1 MEAEQVQELYSRI
14 CSGSD
19 CILLDGE
26 AVFWGHLGHLSSC
39 KLKQKYAEGL
49 RLAAAS
55 GVKTE
60 AEHLADFIER
70 DWWSREKEDEIRT
83 TLAFIESLKKSKS
96 KVVLPSQKE
105 NFDKEIIESES
116 KLNKILTEKHSIIPM
131 TAEVYAE
138 KYYNKYFLLYS
149 LFRDEDRLIPLFD
162 SEDAIGELDDSSYEE
177 LWSSVM
183 EKIVDFDQKS
193 IKLVAASAF
202 FQNVLF
208 LIGKDGSAFSF
219 FGKPIVD
226 LTVYQI
232 DLLSNGMYYRSFIQ
246 NCTEKIPDYI
256 LSDSAAL
263 IDWIESGSSASAG
276 AKKMMD
282 KTPNKNQKR
291 GERSNRMT
299 SIVGASKSDYE
310 KLGIQ
315 GLANEKN
322 NLISAAKKQETGKMD
337 FYQAIKKTDS

>member
-1 MEAEQVQELYSRI
+1 MEAEKIQELYSRI

-26 AVFWGHLGHLSSC
+26 TVFWGHLGHLPSC
-39 KLKQKYAEGL
+39 KLKQRYANGL

-55 GVKTE
+55 GIKTE
-60 AEHLADFIER
+60 AEHLDDFIQKG
-70 DWWSREKEDEIRT
+70 WWSHEKENEIRT
-83 TLAFIESLKKSKS
+83 TISFIESLKKSKS
-96 KVVLPSQKE
+96 KVVLPSQRE
-105 NFDKEIIESES
+105 GFDKEIVESQI
-116 KLNKILTEKHSIIPM
+116 KLNKILTEKNSIIPV
-131 TAEVYAE
+131 TAESYAE

-149 LFRDEDRLIPLFD
+149 LFKDESRLTPLFD
-162 SEDAIGELDDSSYEE
+162 SEEEIGDLDDSLYEE
-177 LWSSVM
+177 LWSSVL
-183 EKIVDFDQKS
+183 EKIVNFDQKS

-208 LIGKDGSAFSF
+208 LIGKDGSASSF

-246 NCTEKIPDYI
+246 NSTDKIPDYI

-282 KTPNKNQKR
+282 RTPNKNQKR
-291 GERSNRMT
+291 GERSNRMS

-322 NLISAAKKQETGKMD
+322 NLVSAAKKQDGGKMD
-337 FYQAIKKTDS
+337 FYQAIKKSDS